1 MFDFSV
7 SIFVGISLS
16 VILVI
21 VVSHIFVCYINN
33 KIKSKYNGISNET
46 SKQVSV

>member
-33 KIKSKYNGISNET
+33 KINSKSNEI